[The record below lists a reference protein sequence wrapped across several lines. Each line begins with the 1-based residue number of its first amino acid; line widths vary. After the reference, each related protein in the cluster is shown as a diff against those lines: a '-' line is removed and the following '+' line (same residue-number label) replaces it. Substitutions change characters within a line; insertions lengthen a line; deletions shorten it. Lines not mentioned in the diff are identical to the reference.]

1 MLPQF
6 RLAARIIAVLFTF
19 VPFCTIAQT
28 PVAFPTTMTTLDS
41 SSGAAARGGVV
52 VDTYGNVFISDDIGG
67 KVYMVNQSAGTTSTF
82 TGGSTSNCSGAI
94 SSSGDGCAFASTK
107 TVAGMRN
114 IGIDPYGNVLL
125 ADYSNNMVH
134 ILCRAASPLCT
145 TGTPSPSASS
155 PIQVQV
161 GFMGL
166 VAGCTTGSGGTKAT
180 GLDNAPGFMT
190 ASSTYSTS
198 TFQTSSC
205 TTSGTTL
212 NPDGATAD
220 VYGNVY
226 YADLGSSVATE
237 RWRVVVGPASYNGLS
252 NPLYAVLAQN
262 TAWPTITP
270 GYVYTIADGNTGATT
285 KGSACTTAISGWS
298 TAGTATDTI
307 GDGCLFTSSEE
318 PANTSYAAG
327 VVVDAA
333 GNMLYVDPTRG
344 LRVLFVQG
352 WASASAATTAGA
364 TGTVARAGVA
374 MYKAIQANN
383 SSVTPTPGYIYMLAG
398 GGATAISSTPT
409 LGTST
414 AISTSGAR
422 RLAISP
428 QGDVYIGVYSSTAAS
443 NAVYFFDINTGYV
456 RVLLVPGA
464 NPSTSGSFCVG
475 SLGAKAID
483 TIGDGC
489 PVSNSSSGSFASFG
503 NSGSALPLAVDA
515 QGNLY
520 IYDNL
525 TNLNLTMVRKVLA
538 QGMAA
543 QTVGTTQTQTLLLH
557 FPESETIGASTT
569 PATALSANGDIAA
582 ASVITPKCTQRS
594 DLSVDCTVG
603 VTSTPSAA
611 GQRSAALTVTL
622 PAVLSGTWDNGSAT
636 VALGS
641 KVTGSVM
648 VIDGATL
655 GGSAIPLTTSPI
667 LNVGTP
673 TIVAV
678 DEAGNAYGAHG
689 LHIYF
694 SIGGMVYGIPWEA
707 QEAITSIA
715 VDAAGNVFA
724 TESGES
730 AIEEINIVVAG
741 TPTVYNNLAASLTY
755 TPSCTSCTATPQ
767 AVAVDNAGNIFVA
780 DFQASGS
787 AIYRLSVTNGV
798 VQQQTT
804 VAGGLT
810 NPVSL
815 AVDLS
820 GNVYV
825 ADEGAKAVYKL
836 APGATGSYTQSTLLS
851 TVTPVALAV
860 DPAGDVYV
868 QDDSTLSVLES
879 PISVSGSLTSPVTV
893 LSGLVSP
900 VGLAVDGKGNV
911 YSADSSIAS
920 ITEVVRDADTCNFG
934 TELTAGAATCS
945 GTLTNAGNQATTGS
959 VAPPFFTLNGC
970 GVVANALGV
979 LSPGEACAL
988 SATMSATATNTVA
1001 FLPASTVG
1009 SLTLTGTDLG
1019 TTYNTS
1025 TSIAGPTPISPT
1037 FSSGAE
1043 ATFTVTVA
1051 PSAASGYTGTAAP
1064 GGTPIV
1070 WVCQGSTVCVAG
1082 SSYATFTSAALAQAG
1097 STTSGSAT
1105 VSVTGLPAG
1114 TYNINASYGG
1124 GTSTGP
1130 TFESSSTSTGTPFSI
1145 GQVSTSAN
1153 WTPGAVTQQVSASI
1167 GTTVLNA
1174 TATPSGIAGNFV
1186 YTATCTSGN
1195 CTQYSNTTI
1204 DASTYLPIGTYALG
1218 ATFVPSDSIDYV
1230 PSSISGGTY
1239 TVTQATTT
1247 AAVGASTNVVAADG
1261 TGNYT
1266 SLTAAL
1272 TALPATGG
1280 TIYLKPGTY
1289 SGQNAISYPNVHL
1302 RGLGGNATQVILTD
1316 ENGNFS
1322 TAPAGFTLGPAK
1334 IGGDEG
1340 SAVLDVSKNGF
1351 MGTTAVT
1358 GSFSPAGFYAEYLTI
1373 QNTYNTNPL
1382 RTISTPS
1389 GASLGVSCTGTG
1401 TLQSMYNAGTECGSQ
1416 ALALW
1421 IESDQAI
1428 LNNVNLTSQQ
1438 DTLYAA
1444 YQGTA
1449 GSTFVPAR
1457 QYMWQGLI
1465 TGDVDYVFGDAAMV
1479 FDHTNFFTTW
1489 HGTTATGTETIEA
1502 QNKRAQTGSA
1512 SDYLS
1517 GYICNACTLMSQSTG
1532 MTGLYYGRP
1541 YGQYSTWI
1549 MLNSFVD
1556 QVNPVGWIEF
1566 SGDTNL
1572 PTSTYAEFNTQTYT
1586 DPAVGTSPYPAI
1598 LFYPTTAAGGVIPTG
1613 NNIGAGVTGTRET
1626 SSTDPG
1632 TLEASNTI
1640 KTQLT
1645 AAEATPYYPLNFLS
1659 TPVSTTG
1666 GYSGMPTTWNPI
1678 AALASAVNSFAPTT
1692 NVGTL
1697 QLGSSVTILGRPQ
1710 TPGAGVI
1717 PAGTYTF
1724 MDGSTTLAS
1733 GSLDA
1738 SGEAYL
1744 TTNKLATGTHSIT
1757 MVYGGDS
1764 NFTGSTSS
1772 PYTITIAAQVIS
1784 TTTALTVTNTSST
1797 YGGTIAG
1804 TVAVTPASGSEI
1816 PDGTVNLLSGSKIL
1830 GNCALASSTGTC
1842 TFSLSGVPAGAQTMT
1857 ASYVGA
1863 TSSDDQVTFGAS
1875 NSNGVAFTVNQAV
1888 LHVTANNATMILG
1901 GALPT
1906 FTYTTSGYVNSD
1918 TSSVLSGAPSLTT
1931 IATGG
1936 AVGDYPI
1943 TITTGTLAA
1952 SNYTFAFT
1960 NGMLVVTSTS
1970 QTAPVATGDSRT
1982 VTEPVFPAVCKQ
1994 LAAALTSIN
2003 DDIPASVDATVT
2015 NPDGARI
2022 QTALN
2027 NCAGTGQAVELSV
2040 DGAGHNAYLT
2050 GPLSMPS
2057 NVTLLVDPGVFVYF
2071 SRNAQDYDIVA
2082 GTHTCGTVNSSS
2094 ATSSCLPL
2102 IQIGTSANPVS
2113 NVGIMGFGK
2122 LDGRGGDTLIN
2133 AISPY
2138 AGQSWWGLSSI
2149 ANSGGNQQNPRFI
2162 QISNA
2167 TNVTLYKITLRNSPL
2182 FHVSTTGGQGVNG
2195 FTAWDMKIVTPT
2207 TSRNTDGIDPGN
2219 AQNVTIT
2226 QSWISDGDDNV
2237 AVGAANTV
2245 ASQNISVTNDHF
2257 FAGHGESIGSITEA
2271 GVSNVLFD
2279 GNMSAGNG
2287 FAGFGSTVSNTGT
2300 FAGGAADGNSTAVRI
2315 KSANDRGGL
2324 VTGIQ
2329 YSNSCFLDHKVD
2341 VQFTPYYSNGDS
2353 ATFFPNF
2360 KNILMQNIVF
2370 MNDDSGAGTEE
2381 YTGEFNTNF
2390 GGNPSPVINP
2400 LYVTLDNVT
2409 FPSAISTLV
2418 NTTIPVES
2426 TSVWSNGNFS
2436 GGSGQYANLTVG
2448 PGEVSANFISAFQAL
2463 VNVPANNDALTN
2475 NITAT
2480 SLNPPTCNFTY
2491 IAPEL
2496 TGPTGLPQTITF
2508 GQNAEAVVIL
2518 TPTVGGAAYP
2528 TGTVTLTDALNGN
2541 TTTTT
2546 LTGTSDTISIPLIG
2560 LSAGTHT
2567 FTATYSGDSN
2577 YKLATGQTAY
2587 STAGPYVI
2595 TVNSGSL
2602 SATTTSL
2609 AVVPGSVPY
2618 GSPVTATA
2626 TVTGISPT
2634 GTVQFTV
2641 NGATNVTAPLISGT
2655 ATATITLPFSISP
2668 FSITAIYSG
2677 DAVNA
2682 GSTSTPPAPVT
2693 VTAAITTTA
2702 VSANPATAPL
2712 GHPILLTATVT
2723 SVVGTPASAL
2733 VTFAYST
2740 TVGGTQTMLGS
2751 VASTNGAATYFVNNF
2766 AVGTYYV
2773 TASYAGTGPYSPST
2787 STAITIAVTPATNI
2801 IQLSSNPI
2809 ALPYIMTN
2817 IAGGGAVVPSSGNM
2831 LCTGAT
2837 DKYGDGCQATA
2848 IAFTAADDM
2857 RGVDADP
2864 FGSVYLTD
2872 ISAQLIRRI
2881 APNGVITN
2889 FAGRVTGTACLP
2901 TATVGCTP
2909 TLVSLSKPRGVS
2921 SDAVGN
2927 IFIPDYSG
2935 NKVYEVK
2942 VSTGLMYLVAGNG
2955 TAGSTGDGS
2964 AAISAEV
2971 DQPRSAWGDSL
2982 GNIYIAETAN
2992 NKIRVVDTIGNIHT
3006 FAGIGG
3012 TSKISSGDGGPA
3024 TAANFYNPQG
3034 VFVDANLNVYIAD
3047 SAGRIRVVCVTCGSG
3062 SPLDALLSI
3071 LGISPVNGD
3080 IYTIAGNG
3088 SSGTYT
3094 GTYPTFATNVAMAP
3108 QKLSMDN
3115 SGNLYISDS
3124 NGFVWF
3130 LDFHTGYL
3138 RAIAANA
3145 TTACTGATDTFGD
3158 GCPATQAEFG
3168 SNGGNGLGAGTD
3180 TQGNLYVSDST
3191 NGLIREVITGL
3202 VSPTAAIG
3210 STPTSQSI
3218 LLHFV
3223 PNDGLAFSNS
3233 LAFTSTE
3240 WSLGSP
3246 ATTANLD
3253 GTTDSLITSEFAPLV
3268 PGARS
3273 TPLTVNSVLGNKSSL
3288 ALAGI
3293 GRGSGTTVDPATQT
3307 TFGANL
3313 SVAGLATDN
3322 AGNVYVSDVN
3332 SKNVLRFATSALKL
3346 GSSATST
3353 TLATL
3358 TAPGAVAVDPRGFV
3372 YAADTSTGLI
3382 TQIAPTGTVSTL
3394 PFTFTTPA
3402 GLAVDALNN
3411 LYVSDYSAQAVYEIN
3426 PITGVE
3432 RMLPLGTL
3440 VKPEGLAIDSSGN
3453 LLVADP
3459 GAPALYRFNPSGTIT
3474 TVSTSAVAP
3483 AAVVTDAAGN
3493 LLIADTADILAV
3505 PASSNSSAFTVASL
3519 VPASLAIDT
3528 EGNLY
3533 TGSGG
3538 SVLELNRTQAYVQFQ
3553 GAAAPSQPVSLLESG
3568 NFALTLTSISQT
3580 DTADYGLVATAST
3593 DCTLSGAL
3601 PSGLAI
3607 GGVCALTA
3615 SYTPTTFAT
3624 TTDTATFNG
3633 NIHNTALST
3642 PTLVQLVLTGP
3653 AVTPTATI
3661 VLNPFSPASPVYGQ
3675 TVTVSATVAGP
3686 SLTPAGTVTFTIDS
3700 STMTATLISGVA
3712 TVSVP
3717 GLGAGTHTVSAA
3729 YTSSNG
3735 YPPASTP
3742 TTILT
3747 VIPATATVTLSNLSQ
3762 TYSGSPI
3769 TATVTTNPAAL
3780 AVNVT

>member
-1 MLPQF
+1 
-6 RLAARIIAVLFTF
+6 
-19 VPFCTIAQT
+19 
-28 PVAFPTTMTTLDS
+28 
-41 SSGAAARGGVV
+41 
-52 VDTYGNVFISDDIGG
+52 
-67 KVYMVNQSAGTTSTF
+67 
-82 TGGSTSNCSGAI
+82 
-94 SSSGDGCAFASTK
+94 
-107 TVAGMRN
+107 
-114 IGIDPYGNVLL
+114 
-125 ADYSNNMVH
+125 
-134 ILCRAASPLCT
+134 
-145 TGTPSPSASS
+145 
-155 PIQVQV
+155 
-161 GFMGL
+161 
-166 VAGCTTGSGGTKAT
+166 
-180 GLDNAPGFMT
+180 
-190 ASSTYSTS
+190 
-198 TFQTSSC
+198 
-205 TTSGTTL
+205 
-212 NPDGATAD
+212 
-220 VYGNVY
+220 
-226 YADLGSSVATE
+226 
-237 RWRVVVGPASYNGLS
+237 
-252 NPLYAVLAQN
+252 
-262 TAWPTITP
+262 
-270 GYVYTIADGNTGATT
+270 
-285 KGSACTTAISGWS
+285 
-298 TAGTATDTI
+298 
-307 GDGCLFTSSEE
+307 
-318 PANTSYAAG
+318 
-327 VVVDAA
+327 
-333 GNMLYVDPTRG
+333 
-344 LRVLFVQG
+344 
-352 WASASAATTAGA
+352 
-364 TGTVARAGVA
+364 
-374 MYKAIQANN
+374 
-383 SSVTPTPGYIYMLAG
+383 
-398 GGATAISSTPT
+398 
-409 LGTST
+409 
-414 AISTSGAR
+414 
-422 RLAISP
+422 
-428 QGDVYIGVYSSTAAS
+428 
-443 NAVYFFDINTGYV
+443 
-456 RVLLVPGA
+456 
-464 NPSTSGSFCVG
+464 
-475 SLGAKAID
+475 
-483 TIGDGC
+483 
-489 PVSNSSSGSFASFG
+489 
-503 NSGSALPLAVDA
+503 
-515 QGNLY
+515 
-520 IYDNL
+520 
-525 TNLNLTMVRKVLA
+525 
-538 QGMAA
+538 
-543 QTVGTTQTQTLLLH
+543 
-557 FPESETIGASTT
+557 
-569 PATALSANGDIAA
+569 
-582 ASVITPKCTQRS
+582 
-594 DLSVDCTVG
+594 
-603 VTSTPSAA
+603 
-611 GQRSAALTVTL
+611 
-622 PAVLSGTWDNGSAT
+622 
-636 VALGS
+636 
-641 KVTGSVM
+641 
-648 VIDGATL
+648 
-655 GGSAIPLTTSPI
+655 
-667 LNVGTP
+667 
-673 TIVAV
+673 
-678 DEAGNAYGAHG
+678 
-689 LHIYF
+689 
-694 SIGGMVYGIPWEA
+694 
-707 QEAITSIA
+707 
-715 VDAAGNVFA
+715 
-724 TESGES
+724 
-730 AIEEINIVVAG
+730 
-741 TPTVYNNLAASLTY
+741 
-755 TPSCTSCTATPQ
+755 
-767 AVAVDNAGNIFVA
+767 
-780 DFQASGS
+780 
-787 AIYRLSVTNGV
+787 
-798 VQQQTT
+798 
-804 VAGGLT
+804 
-810 NPVSL
+810 
-815 AVDLS
+815 
-820 GNVYV
+820 
-825 ADEGAKAVYKL
+825 
-836 APGATGSYTQSTLLS
+836 
-851 TVTPVALAV
+851 
-860 DPAGDVYV
+860 
-868 QDDSTLSVLES
+868 
-879 PISVSGSLTSPVTV
+879 
-893 LSGLVSP
+893 
-900 VGLAVDGKGNV
+900 
-911 YSADSSIAS
+911 
-920 ITEVVRDADTCNFG
+920 
-934 TELTAGAATCS
+934 
-945 GTLTNAGNQATTGS
+945 
-959 VAPPFFTLNGC
+959 
-970 GVVANALGV
+970 
-979 LSPGEACAL
+979 
-988 SATMSATATNTVA
+988 
-1001 FLPASTVG
+1001 
-1009 SLTLTGTDLG
+1009 
-1019 TTYNTS
+1019 
-1025 TSIAGPTPISPT
+1025 
-1037 FSSGAE
+1037 
-1043 ATFTVTVA
+1043 
-1051 PSAASGYTGTAAP
+1051 
-1064 GGTPIV
+1064 
-1070 WVCQGSTVCVAG
+1070 
-1082 SSYATFTSAALAQAG
+1082 
-1097 STTSGSAT
+1097 
-1105 VSVTGLPAG
+1105 
-1114 TYNINASYGG
+1114 
-1124 GTSTGP
+1124 
-1130 TFESSSTSTGTPFSI
+1130 
-1145 GQVSTSAN
+1145 
-1153 WTPGAVTQQVSASI
+1153 
-1167 GTTVLNA
+1167 
-1174 TATPSGIAGNFV
+1174 
-1186 YTATCTSGN
+1186 
-1195 CTQYSNTTI
+1195 
-1204 DASTYLPIGTYALG
+1204 
-1218 ATFVPSDSIDYV
+1218 
-1230 PSSISGGTY
+1230 
-1239 TVTQATTT
+1239 
-1247 AAVGASTNVVAADG
+1247 
-1261 TGNYT
+1261 
-1266 SLTAAL
+1266 
-1272 TALPATGG
+1272 
-1280 TIYLKPGTY
+1280 
-1289 SGQNAISYPNVHL
+1289 
-1302 RGLGGNATQVILTD
+1302 
-1316 ENGNFS
+1316 
-1322 TAPAGFTLGPAK
+1322 
-1334 IGGDEG
+1334 
-1340 SAVLDVSKNGF
+1340 
-1351 MGTTAVT
+1351 
-1358 GSFSPAGFYAEYLTI
+1358 
-1373 QNTYNTNPL
+1373 
-1382 RTISTPS
+1382 
-1389 GASLGVSCTGTG
+1389 
-1401 TLQSMYNAGTECGSQ
+1401 
-1416 ALALW
+1416 
-1421 IESDQAI
+1421 
-1428 LNNVNLTSQQ
+1428 
-1438 DTLYAA
+1438 
-1444 YQGTA
+1444 
-1449 GSTFVPAR
+1449 
-1457 QYMWQGLI
+1457 
-1465 TGDVDYVFGDAAMV
+1465 
-1479 FDHTNFFTTW
+1479 
-1489 HGTTATGTETIEA
+1489 
-1502 QNKRAQTGSA
+1502 
-1512 SDYLS
+1512 
-1517 GYICNACTLMSQSTG
+1517 
-1532 MTGLYYGRP
+1532 
-1541 YGQYSTWI
+1541 
-1549 MLNSFVD
+1549 
-1556 QVNPVGWIEF
+1556 
-1566 SGDTNL
+1566 
-1572 PTSTYAEFNTQTYT
+1572 
-1586 DPAVGTSPYPAI
+1586 
-1598 LFYPTTAAGGVIPTG
+1598 
-1613 NNIGAGVTGTRET
+1613 
-1626 SSTDPG
+1626 
-1632 TLEASNTI
+1632 
-1640 KTQLT
+1640 
-1645 AAEATPYYPLNFLS
+1645 
-1659 TPVSTTG
+1659 
-1666 GYSGMPTTWNPI
+1666 
-1678 AALASAVNSFAPTT
+1678 
-1692 NVGTL
+1692 
-1697 QLGSSVTILGRPQ
+1697 
-1710 TPGAGVI
+1710 
-1717 PAGTYTF
+1717 
-1724 MDGSTTLAS
+1724 
-1733 GSLDA
+1733 
-1738 SGEAYL
+1738 
-1744 TTNKLATGTHSIT
+1744 
-1757 MVYGGDS
+1757 
-1764 NFTGSTSS
+1764 
-1772 PYTITIAAQVIS
+1772 
-1784 TTTALTVTNTSST
+1784 
-1797 YGGTIAG
+1797 
-1804 TVAVTPASGSEI
+1804 
-1816 PDGTVNLLSGSKIL
+1816 
-1830 GNCALASSTGTC
+1830 
-1842 TFSLSGVPAGAQTMT
+1842 
-1857 ASYVGA
+1857 
-1863 TSSDDQVTFGAS
+1863 
-1875 NSNGVAFTVNQAV
+1875 
-1888 LHVTANNATMILG
+1888 
-1901 GALPT
+1901 
-1906 FTYTTSGYVNSD
+1906 
-1918 TSSVLSGAPSLTT
+1918 
-1931 IATGG
+1931 
-1936 AVGDYPI
+1936 
-1943 TITTGTLAA
+1943 
-1952 SNYTFAFT
+1952 
-1960 NGMLVVTSTS
+1960 
-1970 QTAPVATGDSRT
+1970 
-1982 VTEPVFPAVCKQ
+1982 
-1994 LAAALTSIN
+1994 
-2003 DDIPASVDATVT
+2003 
-2015 NPDGARI
+2015 
-2022 QTALN
+2022 
-2027 NCAGTGQAVELSV
+2027 
-2040 DGAGHNAYLT
+2040 
-2050 GPLSMPS
+2050 
-2057 NVTLLVDPGVFVYF
+2057 
-2071 SRNAQDYDIVA
+2071 
-2082 GTHTCGTVNSSS
+2082 
-2094 ATSSCLPL
+2094 
-2102 IQIGTSANPVS
+2102 
-2113 NVGIMGFGK
+2113 
-2122 LDGRGGDTLIN
+2122 
-2133 AISPY
+2133 
-2138 AGQSWWGLSSI
+2138 
-2149 ANSGGNQQNPRFI
+2149 
-2162 QISNA
+2162 
-2167 TNVTLYKITLRNSPL
+2167 
-2182 FHVSTTGGQGVNG
+2182 
-2195 FTAWDMKIVTPT
+2195 
-2207 TSRNTDGIDPGN
+2207 
-2219 AQNVTIT
+2219 
-2226 QSWISDGDDNV
+2226 
-2237 AVGAANTV
+2237 
-2245 ASQNISVTNDHF
+2245 
-2257 FAGHGESIGSITEA
+2257 
-2271 GVSNVLFD
+2271 
-2279 GNMSAGNG
+2279 
-2287 FAGFGSTVSNTGT
+2287 
-2300 FAGGAADGNSTAVRI
+2300 
-2315 KSANDRGGL
+2315 
-2324 VTGIQ
+2324 
-2329 YSNSCFLDHKVD
+2329 
-2341 VQFTPYYSNGDS
+2341 
-2353 ATFFPNF
+2353 
-2360 KNILMQNIVF
+2360 
-2370 MNDDSGAGTEE
+2370 
-2381 YTGEFNTNF
+2381 
-2390 GGNPSPVINP
+2390 
-2400 LYVTLDNVT
+2400 
-2409 FPSAISTLV
+2409 LV

-3780 AVNVT
+3780 AVNVTYNGSSIAPTAVGSYTVVATVNDPNYTGSATGTLTINPAIGAVTLSATTVNFAYIALNTPSTVHTITLTNSQSTPLVINSLTLSGSGEFALAPASTTCPSSGTLAAKASCTIGMIFTPTALGAVSGSLAIIDNASNSPQTVALSGTGLAQTVISATAVNFAYIALDTTSTVHTISLTNNLAVALDISSLALSGSGEFALDPSSTCPASGTVPANSTCKIGLTFAPTALGAVSGTLTISTNAINSPLTVALSGTGLAQTVISGTSANFGNVAIGTTSAAATFTFTNNLAVGLNLSLAFSNSEFALVAGSTTCPSTVPNNSSCKIGFAFTPSATGAQSGTLTITDSANTSPQIITLSGTGVVQTSISATALNFATVLTGATSAVQSVTLTNNLTVALNVSLALSNSEFALATASTTCPSSGTIPANSTCRIGLTFAPTAAGTQSGTLTISTSANNSPLTVALSGSGLIPTVVSATTVSFGYAAVNTTTTVRTITLTNNQSVALNISSLAFSNSEFALDPSTTCPNSGTIPANSTCKIGLTFTPTELGAQSGTLTISTSATNSPLTVTLSGSGLAQTVLSATAVNFAYIAIDTTSTVHTITLTNNLPAGLGITSLALAGSSEFALDPSTTCSGTVAANSTCKIGLTFAPMALGAVTGTLTINTSANNSPLTVTLSGTGLAQSVVSVTAVNFGYATLNTTSNVATITLTNNLAVGLNISSLAFSNSEFALDPSTTCSSPIPANSSCKIGLTFTPTALGAQSGTLTISTGANNSPLTVTLSGSGLQPSSGGGGPVS